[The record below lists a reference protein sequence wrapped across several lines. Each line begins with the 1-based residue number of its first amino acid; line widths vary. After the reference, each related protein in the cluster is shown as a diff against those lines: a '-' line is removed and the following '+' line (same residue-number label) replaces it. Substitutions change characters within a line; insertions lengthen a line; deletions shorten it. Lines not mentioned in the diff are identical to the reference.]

1 MINNLQQK
9 LKFIELMDK
18 MKDIERAI
26 YLKNWKHET
35 NAEHSYHLAMM
46 ILTFI
51 DDFPEL
57 DIEKCLKF
65 ALIHDLVE
73 IYAWDTVAIVDVK
86 WLKTKAKREHEVL
99 LRLEEEFWEVLWN
112 IIELIKEYE
121 SKESREAKFVYS
133 LDKVQPI
140 IQNVLEW
147 WKAWNEYGYEF
158 QKTKE
163 VSYSKLFPEFGL
175 NKILDIY
182 FKKAEKGWMFYS
194 EKV

>member
-26 YLKNWKHET
+26 YLRNWKRET

-46 ILTFI
+46 ILSFAE
-51 DDFPEL
+51 DFPEL

-73 IYAWDTVAIVDVK
+73 IYAWDTVAIVDLE
-86 WLKTKAKREHEVL
+86 WLKTKAKREHEAL

-121 SKESREAKFVYS
+121 SKESREARFVYS

-147 WKAWNEYGYEF
+147 WKAWKEYGYEF

-175 NKILDIY
+175 DKILDIY
-182 FKKAEKGWMFYS
+182 FNKAEEDWMFYI
-194 EKV
+194 EK